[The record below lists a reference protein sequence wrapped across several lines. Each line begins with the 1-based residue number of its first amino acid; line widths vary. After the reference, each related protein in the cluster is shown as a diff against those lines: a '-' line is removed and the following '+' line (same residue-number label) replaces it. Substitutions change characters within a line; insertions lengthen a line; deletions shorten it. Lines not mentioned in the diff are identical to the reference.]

1 MPGIERYASLIKILI
16 MKIFNEKFFQPDA
29 IEALH
34 RQFVNAQP
42 YPHVKIDGLL
52 DETFAETL
60 AANFPAKN
68 EMRRHYKGLNEHKSE
83 GSNFE
88 LYHESFRALRSALG
102 TSGFLRFLETIT
114 GIEGLI
120 LPDDH
125 RGTGVHQGANGSFL
139 DIHVDFS
146 VHPVLNIHR
155 RLNLLFFLNKEWKE
169 SYGGKLELW
178 DKEVKHCI
186 AAYLPS
192 FNRCIIFATSDISYH
207 GYSKISVPENVFRN
221 SFFAYFY
228 TPITEQGKV
237 KYHDTIFKT
246 RPSEGRLKKTQTI
259 LKEGAKNLIKGSL
272 RKLGVRK
279 LFDKIE

>member
-1 MPGIERYASLIKILI
+1 
-16 MKIFNEKFFQPDA
+16 MKVFNEDFFRQSSIDT
-29 IEALH
+29 LH
-34 RQFVNAQP
+34 RQFANAQP
-42 YPHVKIDGLL
+42 YPHIKMDGLL
-52 DETFAETL
+52 DDAFAASL
-60 AANFPAKN
+60 AVNFPKKE
-68 EMRRHYKGLNEHKSE
+68 EMRRHYKGLNEQKSE

-88 LYHESFRALRSALG
+88 LYHESFRTLRQALG
-102 TSGFLRFLETIT
+102 TREFLQFLEKVT

-139 DIHVDFS
+139 DVHVDFS

-178 DKEVKHCI
+178 DKDVKNCT

-192 FNRCIIFATSDISYH
+192 FNRCIVFATSDISYH
-207 GYSKISVPENVFRN
+207 GYSKINVPENVFRN

-228 TPITEQGKV
+228 TPITQKDKV

-246 RPSEGRLKKTQTI
+246 RPNEGGLKKTQTL